1 MEFFND
7 VGDDPLKPSLF
18 ELVAQEQLRD
28 LLQPALKYVLSVF
41 AQSYPRY
48 LLRIVNRHEEFYA
61 LLMFFVERHYLRTQG
76 ASFAENFY
84 GLKRRRTPLFKTDRA
99 RAASG
104 GVFAEEKLRDREVWR
119 SLLFLVGLPYV
130 RAKAQDYFEELGGGV
145 QTELIE
151 DSRQAPQDE
160 SWKGR
165 MKRAYKAA
173 YPWANTA
180 FEVWLLLYNVAYL
193 FERTPYYRPW
203 LSWVGVDLRRV
214 SADDMV
220 RLRRGTKEA
229 SVDMPRAQRAAQ
241 AGRRKSKTPPPKGV
255 AGMLK
260 SLLRRSPR
268 LVLDSLKVLL
278 PTAIFFIKF
287 LEWWYSPSSPA
298 RSLTTSPLGPA
309 VPPPRLLPPHPQGVR
324 VDDVKYGVCALC
336 RDGLANA
343 TAFPSGY
350 VFCYRCAHE
359 YVERHGRC
367 PVTLVPARLW
377 QLRKILPRFLRIH
390 VLTARPPRPGLYSYH
405 HEGPF
410 PRRLTPSPPAEPHM
424 QFGKQIQAEQVPGW
438 SAYYLDYKALKKI
451 ISSLAANR
459 PPSEAVAFTPPAAVA
474 TSTDESADESTDK
487 PPLYASL
494 GQDDDRGPS
503 FQAHKAAF
511 FFKLEREL
519 EKINAFY
526 LEKEAELKL
535 RLETLLSKRR
545 AAAMRV
551 LPDALDDATKN
562 HVEWSAVEEGFRL
575 LERDIGKLQQFVEIN
590 VMGFRKILKKWD
602 KRSRSTTKELYLARQ
617 VEVQP
622 VFNRQLISELAD
634 TVAACLLDLTDLS
647 VGLGNEH
654 TTVPEDV
661 ILTHQ
666 LNIDRSVQM
675 APFYDL
681 ESNLRK
687 AIADKDASTIR
698 DLVRYSD
705 SLAQTREAQNHVTR
719 ILWKAVIDAPQ
730 ELADLILASTAR
742 PFDYTFV
749 DDINGR
755 TCLHEAAIA
764 GLLRLVD
771 LCLAGGVQKDKTDA
785 YGRSALHYAAM
796 HAHGDVCQ
804 RLIEVGLPA
813 NVVDVDNCTPLIY
826 ATLKGCVV
834 CVKALLED
842 GHVSV
847 RTPGSNTDLMPLSL
861 AARAGHLEVVI
872 LLLSFGAPSLPN
884 TNGEYPIHL
893 AAQEG
898 HADVCRI
905 LSRQDGW
912 DVPDKYN
919 EWTPLFHA
927 ARFGRDTCLQV
938 LLEVGCRIN
947 VVDEAGNSPM
957 YYAAWYGHRTCVALL
972 VEAAAKA
979 QAAHT
984 PTSRSSPLTNTQRS
998 AGTDPDID
1006 AIPSLYLP
1014 PPMMPYRVYGHN
1026 YLDKTSLIQV
1036 TIGHLTTNYGTQPS
1050 SAVRLRHPLVGPQ
1063 YDDRHLHAS
1072 PLLKLVMTATPVVT
1086 SAPYSIP
1093 LPIRDQKIVF
1103 TFQVS
1108 APEALS
1114 LEFSLYP
1121 NFGTKTIGR
1130 ATALPSLFQ
1139 NIPNSQPFTLP
1150 ILDPRLHVIGEVSF
1164 EVNVVSPFN
1173 GVKLEIG
1180 GAVETYWKSLA
1191 MPVPSG
1197 SSKILPPRAPQYG
1210 RPLGSAQTSPS
1221 NPTLAMASGHSLTH
1235 SSVTGSYIYVTLQV
1249 TRDLHPVVF
1258 SDWRLPDDQYELG
1271 VADVTLAQFRSL
1283 AARLGRGGAVPEA
1296 ASASPAAW
1304 ARWISSSMI
1313 TFQELLRLVPASYG
1327 ICVEIAYAPLRVRR
1341 RHSLRHQLDCNDVV
1355 NSVLRT
1361 VYDTSSLD
1369 GQMARRPV
1377 VFTSFAPDVCAALN
1391 WKQPNYPVFLAS
1403 QCGERS
1409 RAPPSATALDIDDGH
1424 DYRLWSLD
1432 AAVEF
1437 SKMNNLLGVILDAG
1451 LLARVPSLIQGVKD
1465 FGLLVGTFGLPED
1478 LERLPSSAAGAEAAG
1493 VDAILHDGVL
1503 TYFNH
1508 GKKGAM
1514 GMGMG
1519 MGMGMI

>member
-1 MEFFND
+1 
-7 VGDDPLKPSLF
+7 
-18 ELVAQEQLRD
+18 
-28 LLQPALKYVLSVF
+28 
-41 AQSYPRY
+41 
-48 LLRIVNRHEEFYA
+48 
-61 LLMFFVERHYLRTQG
+61 
-76 ASFAENFY
+76 
-84 GLKRRRTPLFKTDRA
+84 
-99 RAASG
+99 
-104 GVFAEEKLRDREVWR
+104 
-119 SLLFLVGLPYV
+119 
-130 RAKAQDYFEELGGGV
+130 
-145 QTELIE
+145 
-151 DSRQAPQDE
+151 
-160 SWKGR
+160 
-165 MKRAYKAA
+165 
-173 YPWANTA
+173 
-180 FEVWLLLYNVAYL
+180 
-193 FERTPYYRPW
+193 
-203 LSWVGVDLRRV
+203 
-214 SADDMV
+214 
-220 RLRRGTKEA
+220 
-229 SVDMPRAQRAAQ
+229 
-241 AGRRKSKTPPPKGV
+241 
-255 AGMLK
+255 
-260 SLLRRSPR
+260 
-268 LVLDSLKVLL
+268 
-278 PTAIFFIKF
+278 
-287 LEWWYSPSSPA
+287 
-298 RSLTTSPLGPA
+298 
-309 VPPPRLLPPHPQGVR
+309 
-324 VDDVKYGVCALC
+324 
-336 RDGLANA
+336 
-343 TAFPSGY
+343 
-350 VFCYRCAHE
+350 
-359 YVERHGRC
+359 
-367 PVTLVPARLW
+367 
-377 QLRKILPRFLRIH
+377 
-390 VLTARPPRPGLYSYH
+390 
-405 HEGPF
+405 
-410 PRRLTPSPPAEPHM
+410 M

-451 ISSLAANR
+451 ISSLSANR
-459 PPSEAVAFTPPAAVA
+459 PPSEAVAFTSSSDVPPP
-474 TSTDESADESTDK
+474 TDE
-487 PPLYASL
+487 PPLYAAL

-511 FFKLEREL
+511 FFRLEREL

-551 LPDALDDATKN
+551 LPDPLDDATKN

-590 VMGFRKILKKWD
+590 GMGFRKILKKWD

-634 TVAACLLDLTDLS
+634 TVAACLLDITDLS
-647 VGLGNEH
+647 VGLGNEL
-654 TTVPEDV
+654 TVAEDV
-661 ILTHQ
+661 ILSHQ

-675 APFYDL
+675 TPFYDL

-687 AIADKDASTIR
+687 AVADTDASTIR

-705 SLAQTREAQNHVTR
+705 SLAQSREARNHVTR
-719 ILWKAVIDAPQ
+719 ILWKAVLDAPQ
-730 ELADLILASTAR
+730 ELADLILASTTS

-771 LCLAGGVQKDKTDA
+771 LCLAGGVPKDKTDA

-804 RLIEVGLPA
+804 RLIQVGLPP
-813 NVVDVDNCTPLIY
+813 NIVDLDNCTPLIY

-834 CVKALLED
+834 CVKALLEND
-842 GHVSV
+842 QVSV
-847 RTPGSNTDLMPLSL
+847 RTPCANTDLMPLSL
-861 AARAGHLEVVI
+861 AARAGHQEVVV
-872 LLLSFGAPSLPN
+872 LLLNYGAHSLPN
-884 TNGEYPIHL
+884 TNGEYPMHL

-905 LSRQDGW
+905 LSRQEGW

-919 EWTPLFHA
+919 EWTPPFHA
-927 ARFGRDTCLQV
+927 ARFGRDRCLQV

-947 VVDEAGNSPM
+947 VVDESGNSPM
-957 YYAAWYGHRTCVALL
+957 YYAAWYGHRNCVALL
-972 VEAAAKA
+972 VEAAARA
-979 QAAHT
+979 QAAHL
-984 PTSRSSPLTNTQRS
+984 PASRSSPLADTQRS
-998 AGTDPDID
+998 TGADSDID

-1026 YLDKTSLIQV
+1026 YLDKTALIQV
-1036 TIGHLTTNYGTQPS
+1036 TIGHLTTSYGTSGTQPS

-1108 APEALS
+1108 SPDALS

-1139 NIPNSQPFTLP
+1139 AIQNSEPFTLP

-1164 EVNVVSPFN
+1164 EVNMISPFN

-1197 SSKILPPRAPQYG
+1197 SAKILPPRAPQFG
-1210 RPLGSAQTSPS
+1210 RPLGSAPTSPS

-1235 SSVTGSYIYVTLQV
+1235 SSVTGSYIYVTVQV
-1249 TRDLHPVVF
+1249 TRDLQPVIF
-1258 SDWRLPDDQYELG
+1258 ADWRLPDDQYELG
-1271 VADVTLAQFRSL
+1271 VADVTLAQFRAL
-1283 AARLGRGGAVPEA
+1283 AARLGCGGAVPDA
-1296 ASASPAAW
+1296 ASASPSAW
-1304 ARWISSSMI
+1304 SRWISSSMI
-1313 TFQELLRLVPASYG
+1313 TFQDLFRLVPPSFG
-1327 ICVEIAYAPLRVRR
+1327 VCVEIAYAPLRVQR

-1361 VYDTSSLD
+1361 VYDTSSLE
-1369 GQMARRPV
+1369 GQMGRRPV

-1409 RAPPSATALDIDDGH
+1409 RAPPSATALDIDDVH

-1437 SKMNNLLGVILDAG
+1437 SKLNNLLGVILDAG
-1451 LLARVPSLIQGVKD
+1451 LLGVKD
-1465 FGLLVGTFGLPED
+1465 FGLLVGTFGLRED
-1478 LERLPSSAAGAEAAG
+1478 LERLPSSSSAGADANG
-1493 VDAILHDGVL
+1493 VDAALHDGVL

-1508 GKKGAM
+1508 GKRGL
-1514 GMGMG
+1514 GPQG
-1519 MGMGMI
+1519 I

>member
-7 VGDDPLKPSLF
+7 VGDDPLNPTLF

-84 GLKRRRTPLFKTDRA
+84 GLKRRRVPLFKIDRA
-99 RAASG
+99 RSAAG
-104 GVFAEEKLRDREVWR
+104 GVFAEERLRDREIWR
-119 SLLFLVGLPYV
+119 SLVFLVGLPYL
-130 RAKAQDYFEELGGGV
+130 RAKAQDYFEELGGGI
-145 QTELIE
+145 QTEILE

-165 MKRAYKAA
+165 LRKAYKKA
-173 YPWANTA
+173 YPWLNTT
-180 FEVWLLLYNVAYL
+180 FEMWLLAYNVAYL

-214 SADDMV
+214 SADD
-220 RLRRGTKEA
+220 L
-229 SVDMPRAQRAAQ
+229 RAAQ
-241 AGRRKSKTPPPKGV
+241 AGQQRPTRPPPKGFV
-255 AGMLK
+255 AVLK
-260 SLLRRSPR
+260 HLLRRSPR
-268 LVLDSLKVLL
+268 LLLDSLKVLL

-298 RSLTTSPLGPA
+298 RSLAVSPSGPA
-309 VPPPRLLPPHPQGVR
+309 VPPPRLLAPHPQGIR
-324 VDDVKYGVCALC
+324 VDDVEYG
-336 RDGLANA
+336 
-343 TAFPSGY
+343 
-350 VFCYRCAHE
+350 
-359 YVERHGRC
+359 
-367 PVTLVPARLW
+367 
-377 QLRKILPRFLRIH
+377 
-390 VLTARPPRPGLYSYH
+390 
-405 HEGPF
+405 
-410 PRRLTPSPPAEPHM
+410 
-424 QFGKQIQAEQVPGW
+424 FGKQIQAEQVPGW

-459 PPSEAVAFTPPAAVA
+459 PPSEAAAFAPPSNTPLP
-474 TSTDESADESTDK
+474 SEE

-494 GQDDDRGPS
+494 GQDDDRGPG

-590 VMGFRKILKKWD
+590 AMGFRKILKKWD

-647 VGLGNEH
+647 VGLPNER
-654 TTVPEDV
+654 TVAEDV
-661 ILTHQ
+661 ILSHQ

-681 ESNLRK
+681 ESNIRK
-687 AIADKDASTIR
+687 ALADKDAATIR

-705 SLAQTREAQNHVTR
+705 TLGQSRESRNHVTR

-730 ELADLILASTAR
+730 DLADLILASMIT

-764 GLLRLVD
+764 GILRLVD

-796 HAHGDVCQ
+796 HGHGDVCR
-804 RLIEVGLPA
+804 RLIQVGVPPD
-813 NVVDVDNCTPLIY
+813 VVDVDNCTPLIY

-834 CVKALLED
+834 CVKALLESGD
-842 GHVSV
+842 VSV
-847 RTPGSNTDLMPLSL
+847 RMPNSNTDLMPLSL
-861 AARAGHLEVVI
+861 AARAGHIEVVV
-872 LLLSFGAPSLPN
+872 LLLEYGAPSLPN

-905 LSRQDGW
+905 LSRQEGW
-912 DVPDKYN
+912 DLPDKYN

-927 ARFGRDTCLQV
+927 ARFGRYDCLQA

-947 VVDEAGNSPM
+947 VTDEAGNSPI
-957 YYAAWYGHRTCVALL
+957 YYAAWYGHRSCVALL
-972 VEAAAKA
+972 VEAAARA
-979 QAAHT
+979 QAAQSS
-984 PTSRSSPLTNTQRS
+984 TSRSSPLTDTQKS
-998 AGTDPDID
+998 TGTESDID

-1026 YLDKTSLIQV
+1026 YLDRTSLIQV
-1036 TIGHLTTNYGTQPS
+1036 TIGHLTTSYGADGTQAS
-1050 SAVRLRHPLVGPQ
+1050 AAVRLRHPLAGPQ
-1063 YDDRHLHAS
+1063 YDDRYFHAS
-1072 PLLKLVMTATPVVT
+1072 PLLKLVMTAAPVVT

-1108 APEALS
+1108 SPDSLS

-1139 NIPNSQPFTLP
+1139 NIQNSQPFTLP

-1164 EVNVVSPFN
+1164 EVNIISPFN

-1191 MPVPSG
+1191 MPVPSP
-1197 SSKILPPRAPQYG
+1197 SSKILTARPQQHG

-1221 NPTLAMASGHSLTH
+1221 NPSLAMASGHSLTH
-1235 SSVTGSYIYVTLQV
+1235 SSVTGSYIYVTVQV
-1249 TRDLHPVVF
+1249 TRDLHPVIF
-1258 SDWRLPDDQYELG
+1258 ADWKLPDDQYDLG
-1271 VADVTLAQFRSL
+1271 VSDVTLTQFRLL
-1283 AARLGRGGAVPEA
+1283 AMRLGRGAGAPEA
-1296 ASASPAAW
+1296 ASASPSVW

-1313 TFQELLRLVPASYG
+1313 TLQELLRQLVPASYG
-1327 ICVEIAYAPLRVRR
+1327 ICIEIAYAPLRVRR
-1341 RHSLRHQLDCNDVV
+1341 RHSLRHQLDLNDVA
-1355 NSVLRT
+1355 NSVLRI
-1361 VYDTSSLD
+1361 VYDTSSLE

-1377 VFTSFAPDVCAALN
+1377 VFTSFTPDICAALN

-1403 QCGERS
+1403 QCGEHS
-1409 RAPPSATALDIDDGH
+1409 RAPPSATALNIDDVH

-1465 FGLLVGTFGLPED
+1465 YGLLVGTFGLSED
-1478 LERLPSSAAGAEAAG
+1478 IERLPSSAGSEANG
-1493 VDAILHDGVL
+1493 VDAVLHDGVL

-1508 GKKGAM
+1508 GKR
-1514 GMGMG
+1514 GMQG
-1519 MGMGMI
+1519 I

>member
-1 MEFFND
+1 MEFYND
-7 VGDDPLKPSLF
+7 VGDDPLKPTLF

-61 LLMFFVERHYLRTQG
+61 LLMFFVEKHYLRTQG

-99 RAASG
+99 RSAVG
-104 GVFAEEKLRDREVWR
+104 GVFPEEKLRDREIWR
-119 SLLFLVGLPYV
+119 SLVFLVGLPYA
-130 RAKAQDYFEELGGGV
+130 RAKAQDYFEELGGSV
-145 QTELIE
+145 QTDLIE
-151 DSRQAPQDE
+151 DSRPTPVDE
-160 SWKGR
+160 VSLRVTQGHPRLNGVQSWGGR
-165 MKRAYKAA
+165 LKRAYKTA
-173 YPWANTA
+173 YPWLNTSL
-180 FEVWLLLYNVAYL
+180 EVWLLLYNIAYL
-193 FERTPYYRPW
+193 FERTPHYRPW

-214 SADDMV
+214 SGDDLV
-220 RLRRGTKEA
+220 TR
-229 SVDMPRAQRAAQ
+229 
-241 AGRRKSKTPPPKGV
+241 PPPKGFAAV
-255 AGMLK
+255 LK
-260 SLLRRSPR
+260 SVLRRSPR
-268 LVLDSLKVLL
+268 LLLDSLKVLL

-298 RSLTTSPLGPA
+298 RSLAASPLGPA
-309 VPPPRLLPPHPQGVR
+309 VPPPRLLAPHPQGIR
-324 VDDVKYGVCALC
+324 VDDVEYGECPLC
-336 RDGLANA
+336 RDMLSNA
-343 TAFPSGY
+343 TGLPSGY
-350 VFCYRCAHE
+350 VFCYRCAHD
-359 YVERHGRC
+359 YVEEHGRC
-367 PVTLVPARLW
+367 PVTLVPARMW
-377 QLRKILPRFLRIH
+377 QLRKILVSSPSRSSSCPR
-390 VLTARPPRPGLYSYH
+390 
-405 HEGPF
+405 
-410 PRRLTPSPPAEPHM
+410 AEPHM

-459 PPSEAVAFTPPAAVA
+459 PPSEAAALAPHSNVA
-474 TSTDESADESTDK
+474 TPMEE

-590 VMGFRKILKKWD
+590 AMGFRKILKKWD

-647 VGLGNEH
+647 VGLGNEL
-654 TTVPEDV
+654 TVAEDI

-687 AIADKDASTIR
+687 ALADKDASTIR
-698 DLVRYSD
+698 DLS
-705 SLAQTREAQNHVTR
+705 REARNHVTR
-719 ILWKAVIDAPQ
+719 ILWKAIIDAPQ
-730 ELADLILASTAR
+730 ELADLILASTVS

-796 HAHGDVCQ
+796 HGHGPICL
-804 RLIEVGLPA
+804 RLIQVGLPPDI
-813 NVVDVDNCTPLIY
+813 VDVDNCTPLIY
-826 ATLKGCVV
+826 ATLKGCVL
-834 CVKALLED
+834 CIKAILED

-847 RTPGSNTDLMPLSL
+847 RAPGSNTDLMPLSL
-861 AARAGHLEVVI
+861 AARAGHMDAVV
-872 LLLSFGAPSLPN
+872 LLLEYGAPSLPN

-893 AAQEG
+893 AAQDG
-898 HADVCRI
+898 HAEVCRI
-905 LSRQDGW
+905 LARQDGW
-912 DVPDKYN
+912 DLPDKYN

-927 ARFGRDTCLQV
+927 ARFGRDECLRV
-938 LLEVGCRIN
+938 LLDIGCRIN
-947 VVDEAGNSPM
+947 VTDEAGNSPM
-957 YYAAWYGHRTCVALL
+957 YYAAWYGHRGSVALL
-972 VEAAAKA
+972 VEAAAQA
-979 QAAHT
+979 QAAQV
-984 PTSRSSPLTNTQRS
+984 PVSRSSPLTNTQRS
-998 AGTDPDID
+998 TGTESDID

-1026 YLDKTSLIQV
+1026 YLDKTALIQV
-1036 TIGHLTTNYGTQPS
+1036 TIGHLTTDYGTSSTPAS
-1050 SAVRLRHPLVGPQ
+1050 SAVRLRHPLSGPQ
-1063 YDDRHLHAS
+1063 YDDRYLHAS

-1108 APEALS
+1108 SPDALS

-1139 NIPNSQPFTLP
+1139 NVQNNQPFTLP

-1164 EVNVVSPFN
+1164 EINIISPFN

-1191 MPVPSG
+1191 MPVPGG
-1197 SSKILPPRAPQYG
+1197 SAKILPARAPQYG
-1210 RPLGSAQTSPS
+1210 RPLGSAPTSPS

-1235 SSVTGSYIYVTLQV
+1235 SSVTGSYIYVTVQV
-1249 TRDLHPVVF
+1249 TRDFHPVIYA
-1258 SDWRLPDDQYELG
+1258 DWRLPDDQYNLG
-1271 VADVTLAQFRSL
+1271 VADVTLAQFQSL
-1283 AARLGRGGAVPEA
+1283 AARLGRSGVVPEA
-1296 ASASPAAW
+1296 TSTSPSAWS
-1304 ARWISSSMI
+1304 RWISSSMM
-1313 TFQELLRLVPASYG
+1313 TLQDLLKLVPASYG
-1327 ICVEIAYAPLRVRR
+1327 ICVELAYAPLRVRR
-1341 RHSLRHQLDCNDVV
+1341 RHSLRHQLDLNDVV

-1361 VYDTSSLD
+1361 VYDTSSLE

-1377 VFTSFAPDVCAALN
+1377 VFTSFAPDICAALN

-1403 QCGERS
+1403 QCGEHS
-1409 RAPPSATALDIDDGH
+1409 RAPPSVTALNIDDVH
-1424 DYRLWSLD
+1424 DFRLWSLD

-1465 FGLLVGTFGLPED
+1465 FGLLVGTFGLGED
-1478 LERLPSSAAGAEAAG
+1478 LERLPASSGADVNG
-1493 VDAILHDGVL
+1493 VDAVLHEGVL

-1508 GKKGAM
+1508 SKR
-1514 GMGMG
+1514 GMQGL
-1519 MGMGMI
+1519 

>member
-7 VGDDPLKPSLF
+7 AGDDPLKPTLF

-61 LLMFFVERHYLRTQG
+61 LLMLFVERHYLRTQG

-84 GLKRRRTPLFKTDRA
+84 GLKRRRAPLFNTDRA
-99 RAASG
+99 RSAVG
-104 GVFAEEKLRDREVWR
+104 GIIAEEKLRDREIWR
-119 SLLFLVGLPYV
+119 SLFFLVGLPYI

-145 QTELIE
+145 QTDLIE
-151 DSRQAPQDE
+151 DTRHTPVDE
-160 SWKGR
+160 SWRGSL
-165 MKRAYKAA
+165 KRAYKAA
-173 YPWANTA
+173 YPWLNTT
-180 FEVWLLLYNVAYL
+180 FEVWLLVYNIAYL

-214 SADDMV
+214 SADD
-220 RLRRGTKEA
+220 L
-229 SVDMPRAQRAAQ
+229 RAAQ
-241 AGRRKSKTPPPKGV
+241 LSARRPPPTQKPRGLLEV
-255 AGMLK
+255 LK
-260 SLLRRSPR
+260 RILWKSPR
-268 LVLDSLKVLL
+268 LFLDSLKVLL

-298 RSLTTSPLGPA
+298 RSLSTSPVGPI
-309 VPPPRLLPPHPQGVR
+309 VPPPRLHPPHPQGVR
-324 VDDVKYGVCALC
+324 VDDVEYGTCPLC
-336 RDGLANA
+336 RDTISNA

-350 VFCYRCAHE
+350 VFCYRCAHDW
-359 YVERHGRC
+359 VEKDGRC
-367 PVTLVPARLW
+367 PVTLMPARMW
-377 QLRKILPRFLRIH
+377 QLRKIL
-390 VLTARPPRPGLYSYH
+390 
-405 HEGPF
+405 
-410 PRRLTPSPPAEPHM
+410 
-424 QFGKQIQAEQVPGW
+424 FGKQIQAEQVPGW

-459 PPSEAVAFTPPAAVA
+459 PPSEAAALAPQSSVRPGNLLASPTLPQTPRQTTLEARDP
-474 TSTDESADESTDK
+474 EE

-494 GQDDDRGPS
+494 GQDDERGPS

-551 LPDALDDATKN
+551 MPDSMDDATKN

-590 VMGFRKILKKWD
+590 AMGFRKILKKWD
-602 KRSRSTTKELYLARQ
+602 KRSRSSTKELYLARQ

-634 TVAACLLDLTDLS
+634 TVAACLLDMTDLS
-647 VGLGNEH
+647 VGLGGELAIA
-654 TTVPEDV
+654 EDM
-661 ILTHQ
+661 T
-666 LNIDRSVQM
+666 
-675 APFYDL
+675 PFYDF

-687 AIADKDASTIR
+687 AVADDI
-698 DLVRYSD
+698 
-705 SLAQTREAQNHVTR
+705 TREARNH
-719 ILWKAVIDAPQ
+719 AVIDAPQ
-730 ELADLILASTAR
+730 DLADLILASTAT

-749 DDINGR
+749 DDINGP
-755 TCLHEAAIA
+755 IA
-764 GLLRLVD
+764 GILRLVN
-771 LCLAGGVQKDKTDA
+771 LCLDGGVQKDKTDA

-796 HAHGDVCQ
+796 HGHGDVCF
-804 RLIEVGLPA
+804 RLIQVGLPPD
-813 NVVDVDNCTPLIY
+813 VVDVDNCTPLIY
-826 ATLKGCVV
+826 ATLKGCVL
-834 CVKALLED
+834 CVRAFLEE
-842 GHVSV
+842 GKVSV
-847 RTPGSNTDLMPLSL
+847 RNPSSNSDLMPLSL
-861 AARAGHLEVVI
+861 ASRAGHIDVVV
-872 LLLSFGAPSLPN
+872 LLLQYGAPSRSN

-898 HADVCRI
+898 HADICRI
-905 LSRQDGW
+905 LASHDGW

-927 ARFGRDTCLQV
+927 ARFGRESCLRV
-938 LLEVGCRIN
+938 LLEVGSRIN
-947 VVDEAGNSPM
+947 VTDEAGNSPM
-957 YYAAWYGHRTCVALL
+957 YYAAWYGHRSCVALL
-972 VEAAAKA
+972 VEAAARA
-979 QAAHT
+979 QAAQLPVSQT
-984 PTSRSSPLTNTQRS
+984 SPLTNTQRS
-998 AGTDPDID
+998 TGTDSDID

-1026 YLDKTSLIQV
+1026 YLDRTSLVQV
-1036 TIGHLTTNYGTQPS
+1036 TIGHLTSHYKDTSVEAAP
-1050 SAVRLRHPLVGPQ
+1050 AVRLRHPLAGPQ
-1063 YDDRHLHAS
+1063 YEDRYLHAS
-1072 PLLKLVMTATPVVT
+1072 PLLKLVMTATPAVT

-1093 LPIRDQKIVF
+1093 LPIRDQKIMF
-1103 TFQVS
+1103 SFQVPSPS
-1108 APEALS
+1108 AMS

-1130 ATALPSLFQ
+1130 ATALPHLFQ
-1139 NIPNSQPFTLP
+1139 NLPNSQPFTLP

-1164 EVNVVSPFN
+1164 EINVINPFS

-1191 MPVPSG
+1191 MPVPG
-1197 SSKILPPRAPQYG
+1197 ASSAKLLSPRPPQHGRA
-1210 RPLGSAQTSPS
+1210 LGSAQTSPS
-1221 NPTLAMASGHSLTH
+1221 NPTLAVASGHSLTH
-1235 SSVTGSYIYVTLQV
+1235 SSVTGSYVYVTVQV

-1258 SDWRLPDDQYELG
+1258 ADWKLPDDHYDLG
-1271 VADVTLAQFRSL
+1271 VADVTLAQFKSL
-1283 AARLGRGGAVPEA
+1283 AARLGRNGAF
-1296 ASASPAAW
+1296 SDMTASPSQWGKRLAT
-1304 ARWISSSMI
+1304 SMM
-1313 TFQELLRLVPASYG
+1313 TLQDLLRL
-1327 ICVEIAYAPLRVRR
+1327 AYAPARVRQ
-1341 RHSLRHQLDCNDVV
+1341 RHSLRHQLDLNDVV

-1361 VYDTSSLD
+1361 VYDTSALE
-1369 GQMARRPV
+1369 GQIGRRPV

-1403 QCGERS
+1403 QCGETS
-1409 RAPPSATALDIDDGH
+1409 RGLPSATALDTDDVH
-1424 DYRLWSLD
+1424 DHRLWSLD

-1437 SKMNNLLGVILDAG
+1437 SKMNNLLGVFLDAG

-1465 FGLLVGTFGLPED
+1465 IGLLVGTFGLLED
-1478 LERLPSSAAGAEAAG
+1478 VERLPTSASAEANG
-1493 VDAILHDGVL
+1493 IDAALHDGVL

-1508 GKKGAM
+1508 KQR
-1514 GMGMG
+1514 GMQGL
-1519 MGMGMI
+1519 

>member
-1 MEFFND
+1 
-7 VGDDPLKPSLF
+7 
-18 ELVAQEQLRD
+18 
-28 LLQPALKYVLSVF
+28 
-41 AQSYPRY
+41 
-48 LLRIVNRHEEFYA
+48 
-61 LLMFFVERHYLRTQG
+61 
-76 ASFAENFY
+76 
-84 GLKRRRTPLFKTDRA
+84 
-99 RAASG
+99 
-104 GVFAEEKLRDREVWR
+104 
-119 SLLFLVGLPYV
+119 
-130 RAKAQDYFEELGGGV
+130 
-145 QTELIE
+145 
-151 DSRQAPQDE
+151 
-160 SWKGR
+160 
-165 MKRAYKAA
+165 
-173 YPWANTA
+173 
-180 FEVWLLLYNVAYL
+180 
-193 FERTPYYRPW
+193 
-203 LSWVGVDLRRV
+203 
-214 SADDMV
+214 
-220 RLRRGTKEA
+220 
-229 SVDMPRAQRAAQ
+229 
-241 AGRRKSKTPPPKGV
+241 
-255 AGMLK
+255 
-260 SLLRRSPR
+260 
-268 LVLDSLKVLL
+268 
-278 PTAIFFIKF
+278 
-287 LEWWYSPSSPA
+287 
-298 RSLTTSPLGPA
+298 
-309 VPPPRLLPPHPQGVR
+309 
-324 VDDVKYGVCALC
+324 
-336 RDGLANA
+336 
-343 TAFPSGY
+343 
-350 VFCYRCAHE
+350 
-359 YVERHGRC
+359 
-367 PVTLVPARLW
+367 
-377 QLRKILPRFLRIH
+377 
-390 VLTARPPRPGLYSYH
+390 
-405 HEGPF
+405 
-410 PRRLTPSPPAEPHM
+410 M

-459 PPSEAVAFTPPAAVA
+459 PPSDAAALAPQSAAPTP
-474 TSTDESADESTDK
+474 TEE

-494 GQDDDRGPS
+494 SQDDDRGPS

-519 EKINAFY
+519 EKVWSDDHSPLALTDRNAQINAFY

-551 LPDALDDATKN
+551 LPDSLDDATKN

-590 VMGFRKILKKWD
+590 AMGFRKILKKWD

-647 VGLGNEH
+647 VGLGNELA
-654 TTVPEDV
+654 VAEDV
-661 ILTHQ
+661 ILSHQ

-687 AIADKDASTIR
+687 AVADKDAATIR

-705 SLAQTREAQNHVTR
+705 SLAQSREARSHVTR

-730 ELADLILASTAR
+730 ELADLILASTAS

-764 GLLRLVD
+764 GILRLVN

-796 HAHGDVCQ
+796 HGHGAVCQ
-804 RLIEVGLPA
+804 RLIQVGLPPD
-813 NVVDVDNCTPLIY
+813 VVDVDNCTPLIY
-826 ATLKGCVV
+826 ATLKG
-834 CVKALLED
+834 
-842 GHVSV
+842 
-847 RTPGSNTDLMPLSL
+847 
-861 AARAGHLEVVI
+861 
-872 LLLSFGAPSLPN
+872 LPN

-905 LSRQDGW
+905 LARQEGW

-927 ARFGRDTCLQV
+927 ARFGRDACLQV
-938 LLEVGCRIN
+938 LLEVGCRID

-957 YYAAWYGHRTCVALL
+957 YYAAWFGHRACVALL

-979 QAAHT
+979 QAANRSV
-984 PTSRSSPLTNTQRS
+984 SRSSPLTNTQRS
-998 AGTDPDID
+998 TGTESDID

-1036 TIGHLTTNYGTQPS
+1036 TIGHLTTSYGASSSQLS
-1050 SAVRLRHPLVGPQ
+1050 SAVRLRHPLAGPQ
-1063 YDDRHLHAS
+1063 YDDRYLHAS

-1103 TFQVS
+1103 TFQVPS
-1108 APEALS
+1108 PDTLS

-1139 NIPNSQPFTLP
+1139 NIQNSQPFTLP

-1164 EVNVVSPFN
+1164 EINVISPFS

-1197 SSKILPPRAPQYG
+1197 STKILSPRAPQYG

-1221 NPTLAMASGHSLTH
+1221 NPTLAMAPGHSLTH
-1235 SSVTGSYIYVTLQV
+1235 SSVTGSYIYVTVQV
-1249 TRDLHPVVF
+1249 TRDLQPVIF
-1258 SDWRLPDDQYELG
+1258 SDWRVPDDHYDLG

-1283 AARLGRGGAVPEA
+1283 ADRLGRSGAVPEA
-1296 ASASPAAW
+1296 ASASPSAW
-1304 ARWISSSMI
+1304 SRWISSSMI
-1313 TFQELLRLVPASYG
+1313 TFQDLLRLVPASYG
-1327 ICVEIAYAPLRVRR
+1327 ICVEIAYAPFRVRR

-1361 VYDTSSLD
+1361 VYDTSSLE
-1369 GQMARRPV
+1369 GQMGRRPV
-1377 VFTSFAPDVCAALN
+1377 VFTSFAPDICAALN

-1403 QCGERS
+1403 QCGEIS
-1409 RAPPSATALDIDDGH
+1409 HAPPSATALNIDDVH

-1465 FGLLVGTFGLPED
+1465 LGLLVGTFGLPED
-1478 LERLPSSAAGAEAAG
+1478 LERLPSSAGAEATG
-1493 VDAILHDGVL
+1493 VDAVLHDGVL
-1503 TYFNH
+1503 TYSNH
-1508 GKKGAM
+1508 GQSLR
-1514 GMGMG
+1514 GMQG
-1519 MGMGMI
+1519 I

>member
-1 MEFFND
+1 MEFYND
-7 VGDDPLKPSLF
+7 VGGDPLKPTLF

-84 GLKRRRTPLFKTDRA
+84 GLKRRRVPLFKTDRA
-99 RAASG
+99 RSAAG
-104 GVFAEEKLRDREVWR
+104 GVFPEEKLRDREIWR
-119 SLLFLVGLPYV
+119 SLLFLVGLPYI

-145 QTELIE
+145 QSDIIE
-151 DSRQAPQDE
+151 ESRQTPVDE
-160 SWKGR
+160 SWRGR
-165 MKRAYKAA
+165 LKRLYKTA
-173 YPWANTA
+173 YPWLNTS
-180 FEVWLLLYNVAYL
+180 FEAWLLLYNVAYL
-193 FERTPYYRPW
+193 FEKTPYYRPW
-203 LSWVGVDLRRV
+203 LSWVGVDLRRI
-214 SADDMV
+214 SADDM
-220 RLRRGTKEA
+220 
-229 SVDMPRAQRAAQ
+229 RAAQ
-241 AGRRKSKTPPPKGV
+241 SIVQKSVKPTPKGFV
-255 AGMLK
+255 ALLK
-260 SLLRRSPR
+260 RILRRSPR
-268 LVLDSLKVLL
+268 LLLDSLKVLL

-298 RSLTTSPLGPA
+298 RSLSVSPLGPA
-309 VPPPRLLPPHPQGVR
+309 VPPPRLLAPHPQGIR
-324 VDDVKYGVCALC
+324 VDDVEYG
-336 RDGLANA
+336 
-343 TAFPSGY
+343 
-350 VFCYRCAHE
+350 
-359 YVERHGRC
+359 
-367 PVTLVPARLW
+367 
-377 QLRKILPRFLRIH
+377 
-390 VLTARPPRPGLYSYH
+390 
-405 HEGPF
+405 
-410 PRRLTPSPPAEPHM
+410 
-424 QFGKQIQAEQVPGW
+424 FGKQIQAEQVPGW

-459 PPSEAVAFTPPAAVA
+459 PPSEAAAFGPPGNVAVPN
-474 TSTDESADESTDK
+474 EE

-590 VMGFRKILKKWD
+590 AMGFRKILKKWD
-602 KRSRSTTKELYLARQ
+602 KRSRSTTKELYLSRQ

-647 VGLGNEH
+647 IGLGNEL
-654 TTVPEDV
+654 TVAEDV
-661 ILTHQ
+661 ILSHQ

-687 AIADKDASTIR
+687 ALADKDATAVR

-705 SLAQTREAQNHVTR
+705 SLAQSREARNHVTR

-730 ELADLILASTAR
+730 DLADLILASTVS

-764 GLLRLVD
+764 GIPRLVD

-796 HAHGDVCQ
+796 HGHGAVCQ
-804 RLIEVGLPA
+804 RLIQVGLPPD
-813 NVVDVDNCTPLIY
+813 VVDVDNCTPLIY

-834 CVKALLED
+834 CLKALLGE
-842 GHVSV
+842 GGVSV
-847 RTPGSNTDLMPLSL
+847 RTPSSNTDLMPLSL
-861 AARAGHLEVVI
+861 AARAGHLEVVV
-872 LLLSFGAPSLPN
+872 LLLEFGAPSLPN

-898 HADVCRI
+898 HADVCRT
-905 LSRQDGW
+905 LSRQEGW

-927 ARFGRDTCLQV
+927 ARFGRHDCLQV
-938 LLEVGCRIN
+938 LLDVGCRIN
-947 VVDEAGNSPM
+947 ITDEAGNSPM
-957 YYAAWYGHRTCVALL
+957 YYAAWYGHRRCVALL
-972 VEAAAKA
+972 VEAAARA
-979 QAAHT
+979 QAAQ
-984 PTSRSSPLTNTQRS
+984 PTASRSSPLTHTQRS
-998 AGTDPDID
+998 TGTDSDID

-1026 YLDKTSLIQV
+1026 YLDRTSLIQV
-1036 TIGHLTTNYGTQPS
+1036 TIGHLTTCYKTSNAQA
-1050 SAVRLRHPLVGPQ
+1050 AVRLRHPLAGPQ
-1063 YDDRHLHAS
+1063 YDDRYLHAS

-1108 APEALS
+1108 SPESLS

-1139 NIPNSQPFTLP
+1139 NIQNSEPFTLP

-1164 EVNVVSPFN
+1164 EVNIISPFN

-1191 MPVPSG
+1191 MPVPST
-1197 SSKILPPRAPQYG
+1197 SSKILPPRPPQHG

-1221 NPTLAMASGHSLTH
+1221 NPSLAMAGGHSLTH
-1235 SSVTGSYIYVTLQV
+1235 SSVTGSYIYVTVQV
-1249 TRDLHPVVF
+1249 TRDLHPVIF
-1258 SDWRLPDDQYELG
+1258 ADWKLPDDHYDLG
-1271 VADVTLAQFRSL
+1271 VSDVTLAQFQSL
-1283 AARLGRGGAVPEA
+1283 GVRLGRSTAAPEA
-1296 ASASPAAW
+1296 ASAPSAW
-1304 ARWISSSMI
+1304 SRWILSSM
-1313 TFQELLRLVPASYG
+1313 TTLQELLRLVPASYG

-1341 RHSLRHQLDCNDVV
+1341 RQSLRHQLDLNDVV
-1355 NSVLRT
+1355 NAVLRT
-1361 VYDTSSLD
+1361 VYDTSSLE

-1377 VFTSFAPDVCAALN
+1377 VFTSFSPDICAALN
-1391 WKQPNYPVFLAS
+1391 WKQPNLWRAQP
-1403 QCGERS
+1403 
-1409 RAPPSATALDIDDGH
+1409 RAPKRNRAQHGRRA
-1424 DYRLWSLD
+1424 RLSI
-1432 AAVEF
+1432 VE
-1437 SKMNNLLGVILDAG
+1437 S
-1451 LLARVPSLIQGVKD
+1451 
-1465 FGLLVGTFGLPED
+1465 
-1478 LERLPSSAAGAEAAG
+1478 
-1493 VDAILHDGVL
+1493 
-1503 TYFNH
+1503 
-1508 GKKGAM
+1508 
-1514 GMGMG
+1514 
-1519 MGMGMI
+1519 

>member
-7 VGDDPLKPSLF
+7 VGDDPLKPTLF

-76 ASFAENFY
+76 SSFAENFY
-84 GLKRRRTPLFKTDRA
+84 GLKRRRVPLFKIDRA
-99 RAASG
+99 RSAAG
-104 GVFAEEKLRDREVWR
+104 RVFAEERLRDREIWR
-119 SLLFLVGLPYV
+119 SLVFLVGLPYL
-130 RAKAQDYFEELGGGV
+130 RAKAQDYFEELGGGI
-145 QTELIE
+145 QTEILE

-165 MKRAYKAA
+165 LRKAYKKA
-173 YPWANTA
+173 YPWLNTT
-180 FEVWLLLYNVAYL
+180 FEMWLLAYNVAYL

-214 SADDMV
+214 SADD
-220 RLRRGTKEA
+220 L
-229 SVDMPRAQRAAQ
+229 QRPT
-241 AGRRKSKTPPPKGV
+241 RPPPKGFV
-255 AGMLK
+255 AVLK
-260 SLLRRSPR
+260 HLLRRSPR
-268 LVLDSLKVLL
+268 LLLDSLKVLL

-298 RSLTTSPLGPA
+298 RSLAVSPSGPA
-309 VPPPRLLPPHPQGVR
+309 VPPPRLLAPHPQGIR
-324 VDDVKYGVCALC
+324 VDDVEYGVCGLC
-336 RDGLANA
+336 RDTLSNA

-350 VFCYRCAHE
+350 VFCYRCAHN
-359 YVERHGRC
+359 YVEKHGRC
-367 PVTLVPARLW
+367 PVTLMRARMW
-377 QLRKILPRFLRIH
+377 QLRKILVSSFSPSFCPCPR
-390 VLTARPPRPGLYSYH
+390 
-405 HEGPF
+405 
-410 PRRLTPSPPAEPHM
+410 AEPDSPLYM

-459 PPSEAVAFTPPAAVA
+459 PPSEAAAFAPPSNTPLP
-474 TSTDESADESTDK
+474 SEE

-494 GQDDDRGPS
+494 GQDDDRGPG

-590 VMGFRKILKKWD
+590 AMGFRKILKKWD

-647 VGLGNEH
+647 VGLPNER
-654 TTVPEDV
+654 TVAEDV
-661 ILTHQ
+661 ILSHQ

-681 ESNLRK
+681 ESNIRK
-687 AIADKDASTIR
+687 ALADKDAATIR

-705 SLAQTREAQNHVTR
+705 TLGQSRESRNHVTR

-730 ELADLILASTAR
+730 DLADLILASMIT

-764 GLLRLVD
+764 GILRLVD

-796 HAHGDVCQ
+796 HGHGDVG
-804 RLIEVGLPA
+804 VPPD
-813 NVVDVDNCTPLIY
+813 VVDVDNCTPLIY

-834 CVKALLED
+834 CVKALLESGD
-842 GHVSV
+842 VSV
-847 RTPGSNTDLMPLSL
+847 RMPNSNTDLMPLSL
-861 AARAGHLEVVI
+861 AARAGHIEVVV
-872 LLLSFGAPSLPN
+872 LLLEYGAPSLPN

-898 HADVCRI
+898 HAEVCRI
-905 LSRQDGW
+905 LSRQEGW
-912 DVPDKYN
+912 DLPDKYN

-927 ARFGRDTCLQV
+927 ARFGRYDCLQA

-947 VVDEAGNSPM
+947 VTDEAGNSPI
-957 YYAAWYGHRTCVALL
+957 YYAAWYGHRSCVALL
-972 VEAAAKA
+972 VEAAARA
-979 QAAHT
+979 QAAQSS
-984 PTSRSSPLTNTQRS
+984 TSRSSPLTDTQKS
-998 AGTDPDID
+998 TGTESDID

-1026 YLDKTSLIQV
+1026 YLDRTSLIQV
-1036 TIGHLTTNYGTQPS
+1036 TIGHLTTSYGADGTQA
-1050 SAVRLRHPLVGPQ
+1050 SAA
-1063 YDDRHLHAS
+1063 YDDRYFHAS
-1072 PLLKLVMTATPVVT
+1072 PLLKLVMTAAPVVT

-1108 APEALS
+1108 SPDSLS

-1139 NIPNSQPFTLP
+1139 NIQNSQPFTLP

-1164 EVNVVSPFN
+1164 EVNIISPFN

-1191 MPVPSG
+1191 MPVPSP
-1197 SSKILPPRAPQYG
+1197 SSKILTARPQQHG

-1221 NPTLAMASGHSLTH
+1221 NPSLAMASGHSLTH
-1235 SSVTGSYIYVTLQV
+1235 SSVTGSYIYVTVQV
-1249 TRDLHPVVF
+1249 TRDLHPVIF
-1258 SDWRLPDDQYELG
+1258 ADWKLPDDQYDLG
-1271 VADVTLAQFRSL
+1271 VSDVTLTQFRLL
-1283 AARLGRGGAVPEA
+1283 AMRLGRGAGAPEA
-1296 ASASPAAW
+1296 ASASPSVW

-1313 TFQELLRLVPASYG
+1313 TLQELLRLVPASYG
-1327 ICVEIAYAPLRVRR
+1327 ICIEIAYAPLRVRR
-1341 RHSLRHQLDCNDVV
+1341 RHSLRHQLDLNDVA
-1355 NSVLRT
+1355 NSVLRI
-1361 VYDTSSLD
+1361 VYDTSSLE

-1377 VFTSFAPDVCAALN
+1377 VFTSFTPDICAALN

-1403 QCGERS
+1403 QCGEHS
-1409 RAPPSATALDIDDGH
+1409 RAPPSATALNIDDVH

-1465 FGLLVGTFGLPED
+1465 YGLLVGTFGLSED
-1478 LERLPSSAAGAEAAG
+1478 IERLPSSAGSEANG
-1493 VDAILHDGVL
+1493 VDAVLHDGVL

-1508 GKKGAM
+1508 GKR
-1514 GMGMG
+1514 GMQG
-1519 MGMGMI
+1519 I

>member
-1 MEFFND
+1 MEFYND
-7 VGDDPLKPSLF
+7 VGGDPLKPTLF

-84 GLKRRRTPLFKTDRA
+84 GLKRRRVPLFKTDRA
-99 RAASG
+99 RSAAG
-104 GVFAEEKLRDREVWR
+104 GIFPEEKLREREIWR
-119 SLLFLVGLPYV
+119 SLLFLVGLPYL

-145 QTELIE
+145 QSDIIE
-151 DSRQAPQDE
+151 ESRQSPVDE
-160 SWKGR
+160 SWRGR
-165 MKRAYKAA
+165 LKRLYKTA
-173 YPWANTA
+173 YPWLNTS
-180 FEVWLLLYNVAYL
+180 FEAWLLIYNVAYL
-193 FERTPYYRPW
+193 FEKTPYYRPW
-203 LSWVGVDLRRV
+203 LSWVGVDLRRI

-220 RLRRGTKEA
+220 RSRR
-229 SVDMPRAQRAAQ
+229 RYRLI
-241 AGRRKSKTPPPKGV
+241 KSAKPSPKGFL
-255 AGMLK
+255 ALFK
-260 SLLRRSPR
+260 YILRRSPR
-268 LVLDSLKVLL
+268 LLLDSLKVLL

-298 RSLTTSPLGPA
+298 RSLSMSPLGPA
-309 VPPPRLLPPHPQGVR
+309 VPPPRLLAPHPQGIR
-324 VDDVKYGVCALC
+324 VDDVEYGVCALC
-336 RDGLANA
+336 RETLSNA
-343 TAFPSGY
+343 TAMPSGY
-350 VFCYRCAHE
+350 VFCYRCAHD
-359 YVERHGRC
+359 YVEKHGRC
-367 PVTLVPARLW
+367 PVTLVPARMW
-377 QLRKILPRFLRIH
+377 QLRKILVHRTPPCLHFSSLCFL
-390 VLTARPPRPGLYSYH
+390 T
-405 HEGPF
+405 
-410 PRRLTPSPPAEPHM
+410 
-424 QFGKQIQAEQVPGW
+424 FGKQIQAEQVPGW

-459 PPSEAVAFTPPAAVA
+459 PPSEAAAFGPPGNVPPGSHFSLQVAVPN
-474 TSTDESADESTDK
+474 EE

-590 VMGFRKILKKWD
+590 AMGFRKILKKWD
-602 KRSRSTTKELYLARQ
+602 KRSRSTTKELYLSRQ

-647 VGLGNEH
+647 IGLGNEL
-654 TTVPEDV
+654 TVAEDV
-661 ILTHQ
+661 ILSHQ

-687 AIADKDASTIR
+687 ALADKDATAVR
-698 DLVRYSD
+698 DLS
-705 SLAQTREAQNHVTR
+705 REARNHVTR

-730 ELADLILASTAR
+730 DLADLILTSVVS

-755 TCLHEAAIA
+755 TCLHEASIA
-764 GLLRLVD
+764 GILRLVD

-796 HAHGDVCQ
+796 HGHGAVCQ
-804 RLIEVGLPA
+804 RLIQVGLPPD
-813 NVVDVDNCTPLIY
+813 VVDVDNCTPLIY
-826 ATLKGCVV
+826 ATLKGCVI
-834 CVKALLED
+834 CLKALLEE
-842 GHVSV
+842 GRVSV
-847 RTPGSNTDLMPLSL
+847 RNPSSNTDLMPLSL
-861 AARAGHLEVVI
+861 AARAGHMDVVV
-872 LLLSFGAPSLPN
+872 LLLEFGAPSLPN

-898 HADVCRI
+898 HADVCRT
-905 LSRQDGW
+905 LSRQEGW

-927 ARFGRDTCLQV
+927 ARFGRHDCLQV
-938 LLEVGCRIN
+938 LLGVGCRIN
-947 VVDEAGNSPM
+947 ITDEAGNSPM
-957 YYAAWYGHRTCVALL
+957 YYAAWYGHRRCVTLL
-972 VEAAAKA
+972 VEAAARA
-979 QAAHT
+979 QAAQ
-984 PTSRSSPLTNTQRS
+984 PIASRSSPLTHTQRS
-998 AGTDPDID
+998 TGTDPDID

-1036 TIGHLTTNYGTQPS
+1036 TIGHLTTCYGISNSQ
-1050 SAVRLRHPLVGPQ
+1050 AA
-1063 YDDRHLHAS
+1063 YDDRYLHAS

-1108 APEALS
+1108 SPESLS

-1139 NIPNSQPFTLP
+1139 NIQNSQPFTLP

-1164 EVNVVSPFN
+1164 EVNIISPFN

-1191 MPVPSG
+1191 MPVPSS
-1197 SSKILPPRAPQYG
+1197 SSKILAPRPPQHG

-1221 NPTLAMASGHSLTH
+1221 NPSLAMAGGHSLTH
-1235 SSVTGSYIYVTLQV
+1235 SSVTGSYIYVTVQV
-1249 TRDLHPVVF
+1249 TRDLHPVIF
-1258 SDWRLPDDQYELG
+1258 ADWKLPDDHYDLG
-1271 VADVTLAQFRSL
+1271 VSDVTLAQFQSL
-1283 AARLGRGGAVPEA
+1283 GVRLGRSTAAPEA
-1296 ASASPAAW
+1296 ASAPSAW
-1304 ARWISSSMI
+1304 SRWILSSM
-1313 TFQELLRLVPASYG
+1313 TTLQELLRLVPASYG

-1341 RHSLRHQLDCNDVV
+1341 RQSLRHQLDLNDVV
-1355 NSVLRT
+1355 NAVLRT
-1361 VYDTSSLD
+1361 VYDTSSLE

-1377 VFTSFAPDVCAALN
+1377 VFTSFSPDICAALN

-1403 QCGERS
+1403 QCGELS
-1409 RAPPSATALDIDDGH
+1409 RAPPSATALNMDDVH

-1465 FGLLVGTFGLPED
+1465 FGLLVGTFGLLED
-1478 LERLPSSAAGAEAAG
+1478 LERLPSSAGAEASG
-1493 VDAILHDGVL
+1493 VDAVLHDGVL

-1508 GKKGAM
+1508 GKKGM
-1514 GMGMG
+1514 QG
-1519 MGMGMI
+1519 I

>member
-1 MEFFND
+1 MECYND
-7 VGDDPLKPSLF
+7 AGDDPLKPTLF

-61 LLMFFVERHYLRTQG
+61 LLMFFVEKHYLRTQG

-99 RAASG
+99 RSAVG
-104 GVFAEEKLRDREVWR
+104 GVFPEEKLRDREIWR
-119 SLLFLVGLPYV
+119 SLVFLVGLPYV

-145 QTELIE
+145 QTDFIE
-151 DSRQAPQDE
+151 DNRPPPVDE
-160 SWKGR
+160 VSFRATQVYHRLDDVQSWKGHL
-165 MKRAYKAA
+165 KLAYKTA
-173 YPWANTA
+173 YPWLNAT
-180 FEVWLLLYNVAYL
+180 FEVWLLLYNIAYL
-193 FERTPYYRPW
+193 FERTPHYRPW

-214 SADDMV
+214 SGDDLV
-220 RLRRGTKEA
+220 
-229 SVDMPRAQRAAQ
+229 SVHRIAKGISVEMGHLQRAAQ
-241 AGRRKSKTPPPKGV
+241 AAVRRSTKPPPKGFV
-255 AGMLK
+255 AVLK
-260 SLLRRSPR
+260 SILRSSPR
-268 LVLDSLKVLL
+268 LFLDSLKVLL

-298 RSLTTSPLGPA
+298 RSLATSPLGPA
-309 VPPPRLLPPHPQGVR
+309 VPPPRLLPPHPQGIR
-324 VDDVKYGVCALC
+324 VDDVEYGECPLC
-336 RDGLANA
+336 RDTLSNA
-343 TAFPSGY
+343 TALPSGY
-350 VFCYRCAHE
+350 VFCYRCAHD
-359 YVERHGRC
+359 YVEGHGRC
-367 PVTLVPARLW
+367 PVTLVQARMW
-377 QLRKILPRFLRIH
+377 QLRKILVSSLSHFSSRPR
-390 VLTARPPRPGLYSYH
+390 
-405 HEGPF
+405 
-410 PRRLTPSPPAEPHM
+410 AEPHM

-438 SAYYLDYKALKKI
+438 STYYLDYKALKKI

-459 PPSEAVAFTPPAAVA
+459 PPSEAAALAPHSNVRLKTA
-474 TSTDESADESTDK
+474 IPGRLTSLTTAE

-590 VMGFRKILKKWD
+590 AMGFRKILKKWD

-647 VGLGNEH
+647 VGLGNEL
-654 TTVPEDV
+654 TVAEDI

-687 AIADKDASTIR
+687 ALADKDASTIC

-705 SLAQTREAQNHVTR
+705 SLAQSREARNHVTR
-719 ILWKAVIDAPQ
+719 ILWKAIIDAPQ
-730 ELADLILASTAR
+730 ELADLILASTVS

-796 HAHGDVCQ
+796 HGHGPICL
-804 RLIEVGLPA
+804 RLIQVGLPPD
-813 NVVDVDNCTPLIY
+813 VVDVDNCTPLIY
-826 ATLKGCVV
+826 ATLKGCVL
-834 CVKALLED
+834 CIKAVLED

-847 RTPGSNTDLMPLSL
+847 RVPGSNTDLMPLSL
-861 AARAGHLEVVI
+861 AARAGHMDAVV
-872 LLLSFGAPSLPN
+872 LLLEYGAPSLPN

-898 HADVCRI
+898 HAEVCRI
-905 LSRQDGW
+905 LARQDGW

-927 ARFGRDTCLQV
+927 ARFGRDACLRV
-938 LLEVGCRIN
+938 LLDIGCRIT
-947 VVDEAGNSPM
+947 VTDEAGNSPM
-957 YYAAWYGHRTCVALL
+957 YYAAWYGHRGCVALL
-972 VEAAAKA
+972 VEAAAQA
-979 QAAHT
+979 QAAQI
-984 PTSRSSPLTNTQRS
+984 PVSRSSPLTNTQRS
-998 AGTDPDID
+998 TGTESDID

-1026 YLDKTSLIQV
+1026 YLDKTALIQV
-1036 TIGHLTTNYGTQPS
+1036 TIGHLTTDYGTSSTPAS
-1050 SAVRLRHPLVGPQ
+1050 SAVRLRHPLAGPQ
-1063 YDDRHLHAS
+1063 YDDRYLHAS

-1108 APEALS
+1108 SPDALS

-1121 NFGTKTIGR
+1121 NFGTKKIGR

-1139 NIPNSQPFTLP
+1139 NIQNNQPFTLP

-1164 EVNVVSPFN
+1164 EINIISPFN

-1191 MPVPSG
+1191 MPVPGG
-1197 SSKILPPRAPQYG
+1197 SAKILPARAPQYG
-1210 RPLGSAQTSPS
+1210 RPLGSAPTSPS
-1221 NPTLAMASGHSLTH
+1221 NPSLAMASGHSLTH
-1235 SSVTGSYIYVTLQV
+1235 SSVTGSYIYVTVQV
-1249 TRDLHPVVF
+1249 TRDFHPVIYA
-1258 SDWRLPDDQYELG
+1258 DWRLPDDQYNLG
-1271 VADVTLAQFRSL
+1271 VADVTLAQFQSL
-1283 AARLGRGGAVPEA
+1283 ATRLGRSGAAPDA
-1296 ASASPAAW
+1296 TSTSSSAWS
-1304 ARWISSSMI
+1304 RWISSSMI
-1313 TFQELLRLVPASYG
+1313 TLQDLLKLVPASYG

-1341 RHSLRHQLDCNDVV
+1341 RHSLRHQLDLNDVV

-1361 VYDTSSLD
+1361 VYDTSSLE

-1377 VFTSFAPDVCAALN
+1377 VFTSFAPDICAALN

-1403 QCGERS
+1403 QCGEPS
-1409 RAPPSATALDIDDGH
+1409 RAPPSVTALNIDDVH
-1424 DYRLWSLD
+1424 DFRLWSLD

-1465 FGLLVGTFGLPED
+1465 LGLLVGTFGLGEE
-1478 LERLPSSAAGAEAAG
+1478 LERLPASSGADVNG
-1493 VDAILHDGVL
+1493 VDAVLHEGVL

-1508 GKKGAM
+1508 GKR
-1514 GMGMG
+1514 GMQG
-1519 MGMGMI
+1519 I

>member
-1 MEFFND
+1 MDFFSD
-7 VGDDPLKPSLF
+7 AGEDPLKPTLF

-61 LLMFFVERHYLRTQG
+61 LLMLFVERHYLRTQG

-84 GLKRRRTPLFKTDRA
+84 GLKRRRTPLFKIDRA

-104 GVFAEEKLRDREVWR
+104 GMFAEEKLRDREVWR
-119 SLLFLVGLPYV
+119 SLLFLVGLPYL

-145 QTELIE
+145 QSELIE
-151 DSRQAPQDE
+151 DNRQ
-160 SWKGR
+160 SWRGR
-165 MKRAYKAA
+165 LKRAYKAA
-173 YPWANTA
+173 YPYLNTS
-180 FEVWLLLYNVAYL
+180 FEVWLLLYNIAYL
-193 FERTPYYRPW
+193 FERTPHYRPW
-203 LSWVGVDLRRV
+203 LAWVGVDLRRV
-214 SADDMV
+214 SGEDLVSSD
-220 RLRRGTKEA
+220 LRR
-229 SVDMPRAQRAAQ
+229 VL
-241 AGRRKSKTPPPKGV
+241 RRSTRLPPPKGASAAV
-255 AGMLK
+255 KRFLK
-260 SLLRRSPR
+260 GSPR
-268 LVLDSLKVLL
+268 LLLDSLKVLL

-298 RSLTTSPLGPA
+298 RSLSTSPLGPA

-324 VDDVKYGVCALC
+324 VDDVEYGQCPLC
-336 RDGLANA
+336 RDTLANA
-343 TAFPSGY
+343 TGFPSGY

-359 YVERHGRC
+359 YVEKHGRC
-367 PVTLVPARLW
+367 PVTLVPARMW
-377 QLRKILPRFLRIH
+377 QLRKIL
-390 VLTARPPRPGLYSYH
+390 
-405 HEGPF
+405 
-410 PRRLTPSPPAEPHM
+410 
-424 QFGKQIQAEQVPGW
+424 FGKQIQAEQVPGW

-451 ISSLAANR
+451 ISSLTANR
-459 PPSEAVAFTPPAAVA
+459 PPSEAIVFTPPSSVRAPIL
-474 TSTDESADESTDK
+474 S
-487 PPLYASL
+487 PSL
-494 GQDDDRGPS
+494 GNHISPVVVDPIDDDRGPG

-511 FFKLEREL
+511 FFRLEREL

-575 LERDIGKLQQFVEIN
+575 LERDVGKLQQFVEIN
-590 VMGFRKILKKWD
+590 AMGFRKILKKWD
-602 KRSRSTTKELYLARQ
+602 KRSRSSTKELYLARQ

-647 VGLGNEH
+647 IGLGNEL
-654 TTVPEDV
+654 TVAEDV

-681 ESNLRK
+681 ESNLRR
-687 AIADKDASTIR
+687 AVADKDASTIR
-698 DLVRYSD
+698 DLARYSD
-705 SLAQTREAQNHVTR
+705 SLAQTREARSHVTR
-719 ILWKAVIDAPQ
+719 ILWKAVIDAPP
-730 ELADLILASTAR
+730 ELADLILASIAT

-771 LCLAGGVQKDKTDA
+771 LCLVGGVQKDKTDA

-796 HAHGDVCQ
+796 HAHGTVCQ
-804 RLIEVGLPA
+804 RLIQVGLPP
-813 NVVDVDNCTPLIY
+813 NKVDVDNCTPLIY

-834 CVKALLED
+834 CVQALLED
-842 GHVSV
+842 GAVSV
-847 RTPGSNTDLMPLSL
+847 RAPSSNTDLMPLSL
-861 AARAGHLEVVI
+861 AARAGHLEVVV
-872 LLLSFGAPSLPN
+872 LLLNYGAPSLPN

-898 HADVCRI
+898 HARVCRI
-905 LSRQDGW
+905 LARQEGW
-912 DVPDKYN
+912 DIADKYN

-927 ARFGRDTCLQV
+927 ARFGREASLKA

-972 VEAAAKA
+972 VEAAAR
-979 QAAHT
+979 AHASHA
-984 PTSRSSPLTNTQRS
+984 PASRPSPLTDTQKS
-998 AGTDPDID
+998 TGTDSDID

-1026 YLDKTSLIQV
+1026 YLDRTALIQV
-1036 TIGHLTTNYGTQPS
+1036 TIGHLTTSYGTHAS

-1063 YDDRHLHAS
+1063 YEDRHLHAS

-1108 APEALS
+1108 APDALS

-1130 ATALPSLFQ
+1130 AIALPSLFQ
-1139 NIPNSQPFTLP
+1139 SIPNSQPFTLP
-1150 ILDPRLHVIGEVSF
+1150 ILDPRLHIIGEVSF
-1164 EVNVVSPFN
+1164 EVNIISPFN

-1180 GAVETYWKSLA
+1180 GAVETYWKSLS

-1197 SSKILPPRAPQYG
+1197 SAKILPPRAPQFG

-1221 NPTLAMASGHSLTH
+1221 NPSLAMASGHSLTH
-1235 SSVTGSYIYVTLQV
+1235 SSVTGSYIYVTIQV

-1258 SDWRLPDDQYELG
+1258 SDWQLPDIQYELG
-1271 VADVTLAQFRSL
+1271 VSDVTLAQFQSL
-1283 AARLGRGGAVPEA
+1283 ATRLGRGGAVPDA
-1296 ASASPAAW
+1296 ASASPFGW

-1313 TFQELLRLVPASYG
+1313 TFQDLFKIVPASYG

-1369 GQMARRPV
+1369 GQMGRRPV

-1409 RAPPSATALDIDDGH
+1409 RAPPSTTALNIDDGH
-1424 DYRLWSLD
+1424 DYRLCSLD

-1478 LERLPSSAAGAEAAG
+1478 IERLPSSAGAEATG
-1493 VDAILHDGVL
+1493 VDAMLHDGVL

-1508 GKKGAM
+1508 GLRR
-1514 GMGMG
+1514 GMQGL
-1519 MGMGMI
+1519 